1 MTSVAVLS
9 DGCRALSGSWDNTL
23 CLWDIETGAE
33 LRRLEWHTFGVT
45 SVAVLPGSR
54 HALLASG
61 HNKLCLWDIE
71 TGAELARYIGDV
83 AFTALALMPNN
94 QVLTGNQLGQV
105 ASFRL
110 PP

>member
-1 MTSVAVLS
+1 MLP
-9 DGCRALSGSWDNTL
+9 DGRRALSGSGDNTL
-23 CLWDIETGAE
+23 
-33 LRRLEWHTFGVT
+33 R
-45 SVAVLPGSR
+45 
-54 HALLASG
+54 
-61 HNKLCLWDIE
+61 LWDIE

-105 ASFRL
+105 APFRL